1 MGFWQAGPSQEEEGK
16 GHSGVPRARLPTHLT
31 SQQVK
36 GQREDRR
43 AGCVRVCVY
52 VCTHIYA
59 APAVLCSP
67 QRLSAVLRLAATGAS
82 RDLWADS
89 RNAGQTHSERVN
101 AGTRGMGC
109 QQEKNKF
116 LPFLGSRIAVKS
128 RAKLWGPVKSRC
140 KSFTSPQPGTSGK

>member
-16 GHSGVPRARLPTHLT
+16 GHSGVPRARLPTPFT

-43 AGCVRVCVY
+43 AGCVCVCVY
-52 VCTHIYA
+52 THICCTSGT
-59 APAVLCSP
+59 LLT
-67 QRLSAVLRLAATGAS
+67 QRLSAVLRLAASGAS

-89 RNAGQTHSERVN
+89 RIAGQTHSERVN

-109 QQEKNKF
+109 QQEENKF
-116 LPFLGSRIAVKS
+116 LPFLESRIAVRS